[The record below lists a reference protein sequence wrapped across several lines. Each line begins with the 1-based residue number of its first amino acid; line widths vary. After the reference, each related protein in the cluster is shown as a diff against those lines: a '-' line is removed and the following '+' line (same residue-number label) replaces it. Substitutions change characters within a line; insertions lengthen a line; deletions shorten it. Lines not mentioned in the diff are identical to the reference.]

1 MSFNVGAFEI
11 LVILLRALL
20 AWGLPIAA
28 LVWFVRSF
36 NELRDPVRRIE
47 GRLERSE

>member
-1 MSFNVGAFEI
+1 MSFNVGGLEI
-11 LVILLRALL
+11 IIILLLALL

-36 NELRDPVRRIE
+36 NELRDTVRRIE
-47 GRLERSE
+47 ERLERSG